1 LRIKSRLKLRI
12 KFQTK
17 NPNCAVLSSAD
28 ADQLIVYQ
36 SVDQPTAKPWPLV
49 VLQIPID
56 VREFSTMHHGDL
68 QGVFENQVTSQDLT
82 ECHFSLNI
90 FRSGINYGAP
100 KNES

>member
-1 LRIKSRLKLRI
+1 
-12 KFQTK
+12 
-17 NPNCAVLSSAD
+17 
-28 ADQLIVYQ
+28 
-36 SVDQPTAKPWPLV
+36 
-49 VLQIPID
+49 
-56 VREFSTMHHGDL
+56 MHHGDL